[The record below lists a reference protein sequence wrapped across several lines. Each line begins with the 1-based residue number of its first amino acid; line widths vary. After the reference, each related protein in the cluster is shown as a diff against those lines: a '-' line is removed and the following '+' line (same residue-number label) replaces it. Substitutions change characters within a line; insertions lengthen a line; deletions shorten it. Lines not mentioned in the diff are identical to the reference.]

1 VTVTAGNLAPFD
13 VRNGLTQCIVTSYVA
28 WDLGSSPSLA
38 VWECSTPLHRKGAP
52 MSFADV
58 TFKCARDPLDPS
70 HLPAWLKHFDVAE
83 AS

>member
-1 VTVTAGNLAPFD
+1 
-13 VRNGLTQCIVTSYVA
+13 
-28 WDLGSSPSLA
+28 
-38 VWECSTPLHRKGAP
+38 